1 MLNDS
6 QIWVILEEKHNDG
19 LQYLLIVD
27 SGKVNSENMKGSS
40 VFMKESTPNMY
51 ASSLITGMLDLNMLH
66 QHIFLQGNTRLSFS
80 CQ

>member
-40 VFMKESTPNMY
+40 VFMKNLPQTC
-51 ASSLITGMLDLNMLH
+51 MLH
-66 QHIFLQGNTRLSFS
+66 P
-80 CQ
+80 